1 MRLVSISI
9 PISICFLSFLEIVPQ
24 TVLRLGLYLSG
35 FRLAGGSEPGAVS
48 ASGVQ
53 LQLLLI
59 LTEPQHQLLF
69 IVQAL
74 RIVYL
79 LG

>member
-9 PISICFLSFLEIVPQ
+9 PISICFLSFLEIVAQ
-24 TVLRLGLYLSG
+24 TVLRLGSTSG
-35 FRLAGGSEPGAVS
+35 FRLAGGSEPRAASV
-48 ASGVQ
+48 SGVQ